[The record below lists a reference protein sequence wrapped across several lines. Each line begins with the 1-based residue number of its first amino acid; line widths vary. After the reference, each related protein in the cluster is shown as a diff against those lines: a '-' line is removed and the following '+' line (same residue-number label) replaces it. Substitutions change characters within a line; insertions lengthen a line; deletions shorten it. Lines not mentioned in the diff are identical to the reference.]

1 MSPPSSAEWLEQIAE
16 YWREEHPERDFERV
30 RALLA
35 LGRLSFQMPAFEK
48 QMQAMSAQMGAGA
61 GGLPPNPFMSNPQAF
76 AEAQRQALEL
86 QKSNP
91 DF

>member
-35 LGRLSFQMPAFEK
+35 LGRLSFQMPAFL
-48 QMQAMSAQMGAGA
+48 S
-61 GGLPPNPFMSNPQAF
+61 PQNLA
-76 AEAQRQALEL
+76 AAV
-86 QKSNP
+86 P
-91 DF
+91 DTNTTRRRP